1 MPRERETADPP
12 EAESDALQEMFDLTE
27 DIRRKRNTFA
37 TTASNKSS
45 TAGMPHDFLT
55 DDEKVGLAV
64 RTSVAS
70 ITGAYRGQD
79 QRRLPKPSQEELL
92 EKARLGVKEGSRR
105 PQPDTGP
112 QLSSAELRPIDDL
125 QDRMNDFQ
133 LCVVIKDLDEK
144 HGQRQRRSR
153 KFWAAIAAFTVI
165 IIGGVVVGTTLGLL
179 GGKGRN
185 DVEPG
190 SLPTASAFDVNSCY
204 SRSDEL
210 SERYDSFRSVVVSL
224 FPDMANA
231 IDTSYSSASV
241 ALCWVSDFDKFELQ
255 IPAEG
260 NDLELIQ
267 RFVLTAVYYHF
278 EGTIETVTRN
288 RFSKQNWLS
297 GLHMCK
303 WGFVE
308 CYNTGEEQNEVTGLS
323 VGSVGSTGRI
333 PTELAMLKNL
343 LHLEFVQNLLTGS
356 IPSQLGLLTRLD
368 NLDLHNNEL
377 TGSIPSQLGLLTR
390 LDNLNLRNNKL
401 TGSIPSQLSLLARLD
416 NLDLRNN
423 EITGSI
429 PSQLSLLTRLD
440 NLVLYNNEL
449 TGSIPSELGL
459 LTQLELAVLVLSY
472 NQLTGS
478 IPSELGLL
486 TQLTVLSLDFILLS
500 GTIPSELGLLT
511 QLMLLDLS
519 YNQLTGSISSE
530 LGLLN
535 QLARLTLTLN
545 QVTGSIPSE
554 LGLLKQ
560 LTALDLNGNQIMGS
574 IPSKLGLL
582 TQLTTL
588 NLGSNVLTG
597 LIPSELGLL
606 TQLTRLN
613 LVSNKLT
620 GSMPPPLCS
629 SVEARVYIDCKEI
642 ACSCCAAGLGN
653 SC

>member
-1 MPRERETADPP
+1 MPRERETADLP
-12 EAESDALQEMFDLTE
+12 EDESDALQEMRDLTE

-37 TTASNKSS
+37 TTASNESS

-55 DDEKVGLAV
+55 EDEKVGLAV

-70 ITGAYRGQD
+70 IPGAYRGED

-92 EKARLGVKEGSRR
+92 EKARLGVKEGSDR
-105 PQPDTGP
+105 PQPNTGP

-133 LCVVIKDLDEK
+133 LCVVIEDLGQK
-144 HGQRQRRSR
+144 QGQRQRRSR
-153 KFWAAIAAFTVI
+153 KFWAAIAALVVVI
-165 IIGGVVVGTTLGLL
+165 IGVVVGAIVGLL
-179 GGKGRN
+179 GGKRRN
-185 DVEPG
+185 DEEPG
-190 SLPTASAFDVNSCY
+190 SLPTTAPAFDVFDVNSCY
-204 SRSDEL
+204 SRSDEA

-224 FPDMANA
+224 FPDMATA

-241 ALCWVSDFDKFELQ
+241 ALCWISDFDKIELQ

-267 RFVLTAVYYHF
+267 RFVLTAVYFHF
-278 EGTIETVTRN
+278 EDTIETATVN

-297 GLHMCK
+297 DLHVCK

-308 CYNTGEEQNEVTGLS
+308 CYNTGEEQNVVTGLS
-323 VGSVGSTGRI
+323 VGSVSLASGI

-343 LHLEFVQNLLTGS
+343 LHLEFVQNLLMSS

-368 NLDLHNNEL
+368 NLDLHNNGL

-390 LDNLNLRNNKL
+390 LDNL
-401 TGSIPSQLSLLARLD
+401 
-416 NLDLRNN
+416 DLRNN
-423 EITGSI
+423 ELTGSI

-440 NLVLYNNEL
+440 TLVLYNNEL

-459 LTQLELAVLVLSY
+459 LTQLAVLVLSY
-472 NQLTGS
+472 NQVMGS
-478 IPSELGLL
+478 IPFELGLL
-486 TQLTVLSLDFILLS
+486 TQLTVLGLEFILLS

-511 QLMLLDLS
+511 QLTLLDLS
-519 YNQLTGSISSE
+519 FNQLTGSISSE

-535 QLARLTLTLN
+535 QLARLALTLN

-554 LGLLKQ
+554 LGLLQQ
-560 LTALDLNGNQIMGS
+560 LTVLDLGGNQITGS

-582 TQLTTL
+582 TQLTML

-606 TQLTRLN
+606 NQLTMLN
-613 LVSNKLT
+613 LVINKLT
-620 GSMPPPLCS
+620 GSMPPPFCS

-642 ACSCCAAGLGN
+642 ACSCCAPGLGN